1 MARILIAE
9 DETGLRVAMAGWLAA
24 SGHRVIACEDGE
36 KAWQE
41 LGSMAPER
49 PDVLVLD
56 VQMPRL
62 GGIAFLARC
71 DAAGQPIPCILVT
84 GRPDLPELLAL
95 AQSGRARVL
104 AKPFSLKELSAAV
117 APA

>member
-49 PDVLVLD
+49 PDVLVLQECGD
-56 VQMPRL
+56 NSGHGSGSGLDSVTNLTTTL
-62 GGIAFLARC
+62 GLLLDGGTLA
-71 DAAGQPIPCILVT
+71 T
-84 GRPDLPELLAL
+84 
-95 AQSGRARVL
+95 SVL
-104 AKPFSLKELSAAV
+104 ASTWIPF
-117 APA
+117 